1 LSHPALMPLT
11 FHDQIEALPYVK
23 SLSSAFPQVLPPY
36 LGEIPKKP
44 ESADYW
50 KAFSDSKEFDF

>member
-1 LSHPALMPLT
+1 MPLT